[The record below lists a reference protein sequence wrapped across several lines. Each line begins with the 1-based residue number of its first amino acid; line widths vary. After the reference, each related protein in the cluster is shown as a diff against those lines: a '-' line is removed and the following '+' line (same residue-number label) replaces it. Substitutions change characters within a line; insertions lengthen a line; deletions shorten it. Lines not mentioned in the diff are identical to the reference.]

1 MRSAT
6 ELSKKLLGAV
16 VLLTAGGGLAW
27 LVYVGY
33 QQGPTFSAQWT
44 QWLPS
49 VGQLIVGTIPLL
61 ASLIALR
68 NRKVAAWLTLLLA
81 GTLAVSWLWWLRTIP
96 AFLEPPGE
104 ELSRP
109 ISVGVCL
116 CFVCCWC
123 QGCFGSS
130 RETGRPPFL
139 GRSRFDANLRFS
151 SSVS

>member
-6 ELSKKLLGAV
+6 ELSKKLLGWAV

-68 NRKVAAWLTLLLA
+68 NRKVAAWLTLLLT

-96 AFLEPPGE
+96 AFLEPPGGRTE
-104 ELSRP
+104 PPDLGWCLPVFCLLLVPGLFWQFTRDWSPTLSRP
-109 ISVGVCL
+109 ITL
-116 CFVCCWC
+116 
-123 QGCFGSS
+123 
-130 RETGRPPFL
+130 
-139 GRSRFDANLRFS
+139 
-151 SSVS
+151 